1 MSRAVTTAAAVAL
14 SVAGLAACG
23 DDGGEAATA
32 ATVEPGPAPQ
42 EPDEIAEGCGSQAVT
57 NPADLR
63 ADRDVARCG
72 PGAPEPAPLPARTTV
87 RVAVPPAPGE
97 ELAPVLLAD
106 RLGEFEA
113 ENLEVEIVEEPP
125 GEAMADLAA
134 GRLDAVAGPLGGAYL
149 DAVHDGTGARA
160 VLGGALTRAPYR
172 LDTDQTGLWLRRS
185 AVENPDNLSRLESQP
200 VGVPG
205 GAAGAALYP
214 VSRAI
219 EERSGETSIVNLTD
233 VAGDEA
239 AERLRA
245 GELAAAWL
253 DGASWLAVADDADFQ
268 LLGTLPATESIDG
281 TVFAQRLTSG
291 PDRAVGVAFVRAVIR
306 TINTY
311 LTGDYQSDDEVV
323 AALAEATGTDAEA
336 VTATPALLFDWE
348 LRDGTVERIE
358 EVLLRTG
365 GVGYEEPQPPDRF
378 VDRSLARDAVGA
390 GG

>member
-1 MSRAVTTAAAVAL
+1 
-14 SVAGLAACG
+14 
-23 DDGGEAATA
+23 
-32 ATVEPGPAPQ
+32 
-42 EPDEIAEGCGSQAVT
+42 
-57 NPADLR
+57 
-63 ADRDVARCG
+63 
-72 PGAPEPAPLPARTTV
+72 
-87 RVAVPPAPGE
+87 
-97 ELAPVLLAD
+97 
-106 RLGEFEA
+106 
-113 ENLEVEIVEEPP
+113 
-125 GEAMADLAA
+125 
-134 GRLDAVAGPLGGAYL
+134 
-149 DAVHDGTGARA
+149 
-160 VLGGALTRAPYR
+160 
-172 LDTDQTGLWLRRS
+172 
-185 AVENPDNLSRLESQP
+185 
-200 VGVPG
+200 
-205 GAAGAALYP
+205 
-214 VSRAI
+214 
-219 EERSGETSIVNLTD
+219 
-233 VAGDEA
+233 
-239 AERLRA
+239 
-245 GELAAAWL
+245 
-253 DGASWLAVADDADFQ
+253 DDADFQ